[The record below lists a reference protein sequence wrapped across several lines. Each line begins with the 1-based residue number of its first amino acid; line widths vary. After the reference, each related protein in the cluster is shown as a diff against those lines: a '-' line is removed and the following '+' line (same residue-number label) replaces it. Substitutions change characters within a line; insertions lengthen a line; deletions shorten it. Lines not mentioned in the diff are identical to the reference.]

1 VSYPSL
7 QSTRVVNPVLTN
19 VAHGFRQPEFVGS
32 LAFPPVFV
40 KKRKGKI
47 IRFNEDELIL
57 HEMRRSPG
65 ANTLRVMGG
74 WGSDDYEVFQDA
86 IEEKLPM
93 EHLEEASDLPINMQK
108 RSVLKAQRRIALRLE
123 FDQLSLLGDNTGYPA
138 ANRIVL
144 SGTSQWT
151 DRNNAD
157 LELQMDTAHNAVLD
171 GCGLMANTGIF
182 SLKAYQAARR
192 WVREKFYRNVKV
204 DQIGLGEVLA
214 AFNLIRG
221 GIVAAKYKLPNSTT
235 KLHMLDN
242 KAWIGYVPNNGT
254 PQGSMMPSADS
265 SIDTPSFGYTYTL
278 EGYPI
283 AETPYEERNPK
294 SWMFPVTAERQ
305 PVLTGMG
312 AGYLWENVAA

>member
-7 QSTRVVNPVLTN
+7 DGTRVVNPVLTN
-19 VAHGFRQPEFVGS
+19 IAHGFRQPEFVGS

-57 HEMRRSPG
+57 HEMRRAPG
-65 ANTLRVMGG
+65 ANTMRLMGG

-86 IEEKLPM
+86 IEEKLPI

-108 RSVLKAQRRIALRLE
+108 RSVMKAQRRIALRLE
-123 FDQLSLLGDNTGYPA
+123 FDQLFLLGTNANYPL
-138 ANRIVL
+138 ANRITL
-144 SGTSQWT
+144 SGTSQWS
-151 DRNNAD
+151 DKANAD
-157 LELQMDTAHNAVLD
+157 LEAQTDVAHNAVLD
-171 GCGLMANTGIF
+171 GCGLMANTAIF
-182 SLKAYQAARR
+182 SLKAYQSARR

-214 AFNLIRG
+214 AFNLSRG
-221 GIVAAKYKLPNSTT
+221 GIVAAKYKLPNAIAKST
-235 KLHMLDN
+235 MFDN
-242 KAWIGYVPNNGT
+242 KAWIGYVPNNGA

-265 SIDTPSFGYTYTL
+265 SVDTPSFGYTYTL
-278 EGYPI
+278 EGYPM
-283 AETPYEERNPK
+283 AETPYYERNPK

-305 PVLTGMG
+305 PLLTGMG
-312 AGYLWENVAA
+312 AGYLWENVSV